1 MPANPEV
8 PQAARQTCVYQVN
21 RSGSTRWSRFQP
33 CGKKAVVLDTMP
45 VHLAPDKQEWHCRRH
60 SIEAFAERAKESM
73 ERFNAPLVAR
83 ERNEKAIWQEGYDKA
98 RQEAL
103 DAAAPMVSI
112 VHDMTIGWPASE
124 KAEAQSALADWNK
137 FKEAGK

>member
-1 MPANPEV
+1 MPSDQA
-8 PQAARQTCVYQVN
+8 PQAARQTCVYWVN
-21 RSGSTRWSRFQP
+21 RGDYRSTHFQP
-33 CGKKAVVLDTMP
+33 CGKKAVVLDTMQRYP
-45 VHLAPDKQEWHCRRH
+45 ADEQEWHCRRH
-60 SIEAFAERAKESM
+60 SNEAFAERLEKSM
-73 ERFNAPLVAR
+73 ERLNAPELAR